1 MQFFDRILPIVA
13 TLFGFVVTCLLL
25 APPLLHYRG
34 KISESSIVLRLVLLI
49 LFAFGIGA
57 TIFASLA
64 LPDFLFTALV
74 LALPVI
80 FCSLSVITVRKEI
93 EKW

>member
-1 MQFFDRILPIVA
+1 MQFFDTTLPVVA
-13 TLFGFVVTCLLL
+13 TLFGFIVMCLLL
-25 APPLLHYRG
+25 APPLLHYKG
-34 KISESSIVLRLVLLI
+34 KISESSILLRLVLLI
-49 LFAFGIGA
+49 LFAFGMGT

-64 LPDFLFTALV
+64 LPGFPFMALF

-80 FCSLSVITVRKEI
+80 FCSLSVKTVRKEI